1 MENVIEVKDLSKS
14 YDGFN
19 LKNININVSKG
30 KIVGLIGENGSG
42 KTTTIKAILNLIEAD
57 KGSVKI
63 FGKDC
68 NKLTCKDKEKIGV
81 VLDDSFFSTQ
91 YKLED
96 INRIMRLIYKSWD
109 EKQFFKYIS
118 DYKLPTNKIIKDFSS
133 GMKMKVKLICAL
145 SHNPKLLILDEPTNG
160 LDPVFRYDILDL
172 LAKEVLEKE
181 VSILIS
187 THITTDLEHIA
198 DEIIFI
204 NDGEIFLNMSKKD
217 LFEKYKIAKCDKEDF
232 SKIEKSYYTK
242 YLKYKD
248 DYLLLINNKDKF
260 VKKYNY
266 EIRKNSLEE
275 IMLMFIKGV
284 DNNE

>member
-1 MENVIEVKDLSKS
+1 MENVIEVKNLNKS
-14 YDGFN
+14 YYGFY
-19 LKNININVSKG
+19 LKNININVPKG
-30 KIVGLIGENGSG
+30 KIIGLIGENGSG
-42 KTTTIKAILNLIEAD
+42 KTTTIKAILNLIELSN
-57 KGSVKI
+57 GTVKI
-63 FGKDC
+63 FGKDSK
-68 NKLTCKDKEKIGV
+68 KLTCNDKEKIGV
-81 VLDDSFFSTQ
+81 VLDDSFLSVQ

-96 INRIMRLIYKSWD
+96 INKIMKLLYKSWD
-109 EKQFFKYIS
+109 EKQFFKYIK
-118 DYKLPTNKIIKDFSS
+118 DYKLPTDKIIKEFSS

-172 LAKEVLEKE
+172 LSKEVEERE

-204 NDGEIFLNMSKKD
+204 NDGEILLNMGKKE
-217 LFEKYKIAKCDKEDF
+217 LFDKYKIAKCDKEDF
-232 SKIEKSYYTK
+232 TKIDKSYYTK

-260 VKKYNY
+260 IKKYNY
-266 EIRKNSLEE
+266 EIRRNSLEE
-275 IMLMFIKGV
+275 LMLMFIKGV
-284 DNNE
+284 DNSE